1 MACSNNSIVACNGSN
16 DPLQR
21 RSANYHASIWNPELI
36 ESFTTPYTY
45 ELYAN
50 RLDELKQK
58 AKDLFASAKESTSEL
73 LKLTDSVQKLGV
85 AYHFEEEIKEAMNIL
100 KGDATIK
107 DLNATSLHFR
117 LLREYGHPVSTGT
130 KRDGRFHDN
139 LREDIEG
146 LLSLFEASFLGIE
159 GEDVLEEANIFCTEH
174 LKESLGTLGSKII
187 LAEQVKQSLDIPS
200 YWRIPRIEAQNFIKL
215 YPTDD
220 ESGPILLTLAKLD
233 YNLVQSIHQQEL
245 KELARW
251 WSNLGFK
258 EKLSFARDRLMENYL
273 LVMGLCFEAQF
284 SKCRIGLTKFVCIL
298 TAIDDMYDVYGSI
311 DELELFTEA
320 VKRWEIGAVLE
331 ELPEYMQICYLAMFN
346 FGNELAYDVMKIH
359 GLNTLSYIKKEWEN
373 LCTSY
378 LVEARW
384 FSKGYTPTAK
394 EYIENAWVSV
404 GSPAA
409 IVHAYILLQLQGSN
423 DLTENSLSCL
433 KVEHGYDEMIYWSS
447 LISRLSNDLGNSA
460 VELKRGDVAKSIQCY
475 MIEEGISEEEARDRI
490 KSLIIYSWKKLNG
503 KNLYKSDFPES
514 MAKMCLDMSRTAHC
528 IFHGDGIGTST
539 GVTRDRLVSL
549 ILEPIPVEL

>member
-85 AYHFEEEIKEAMNIL
+85 AYYFEEEIKEAMNIL

-117 LLREYGHPVSTGT
+117 LLREYGHPVSTDVFDKFR

-159 GEDVLEEANIFCTEH
+159 GEDILEEANIFCTEH

-200 YWRIPRIEAQNFIKL
+200 YWRMPRIEAQNFIKL

-220 ESGPILLTLAKLD
+220 ESSPILLTLAKLD

-245 KELARW
+245 KELA
-251 WSNLGFK
+251 
-258 EKLSFARDRLMENYL
+258 
-273 LVMGLCFEAQF
+273 
-284 SKCRIGLTKFVCIL
+284 RIGLTKFVCIL

-378 LVEARW
+378 VVEARW